1 MSSIERSIEVDVPV
15 STAYNQWTMFEEFP
29 KFMQGVEEVRQLD
42 DKRMHWRAEIG
53 FKDKEWDAEVVEQV
67 PDRLIAWQS
76 VTGAPNGGVVT
87 FQPISA
93 DRTNVTLRIDYEPQG
108 FLESIGDSL
117 GFVSSRV
124 DGDLRRFKEYIESR
138 GAESGGWRGE
148 IHGGQQTSG
157 SGGFST
163 AQSSQSMGSVSG
175 QSFGTTASAGS
186 SQFQTGSNVASTET
200 GEVAIPVVEEQINV
214 GKREVESGGVRVN
227 TRVEETP
234 VQEQVN
240 LRDEQVSV
248 QRRAVDR
255 PASEVDFQQQGT
267 LEVRERDEQAVVA
280 KEARVVEEVVVSK
293 DVAQRTET
301 IQDTVR
307 RTDVDIEETG
317 GHTRS
322 VGLDGTNDTLGG
334 TGR

>member
-1 MSSIERSIEVDVPV
+1 
-15 STAYNQWTMFEEFP
+15 
-29 KFMQGVEEVRQLD
+29 
-42 DKRMHWRAEIG
+42 
-53 FKDKEWDAEVVEQV
+53 
-67 PDRLIAWQS
+67 
-76 VTGAPNGGVVT
+76 
-87 FQPISA
+87 
-93 DRTNVTLRIDYEPQG
+93 
-108 FLESIGDSL
+108 
-117 GFVSSRV
+117 
-124 DGDLRRFKEYIESR
+124 
-138 GAESGGWRGE
+138 
-148 IHGGQQTSG
+148 
-157 SGGFST
+157 
-163 AQSSQSMGSVSG
+163 MGSVSG

-255 PASEVDFQQQGT
+255 PASETDFQQQGT

-293 DVAQRTET
+293 DIEQRTET

-317 GHTRS
+317 GRTRS

-334 TGR
+334 TGRLTT